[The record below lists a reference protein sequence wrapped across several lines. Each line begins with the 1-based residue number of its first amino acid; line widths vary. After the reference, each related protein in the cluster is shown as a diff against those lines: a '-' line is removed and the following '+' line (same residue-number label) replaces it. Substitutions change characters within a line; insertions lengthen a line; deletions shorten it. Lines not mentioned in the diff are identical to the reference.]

1 MKITLNN
8 YEIYFL
14 DHFDGNLPVEDE
26 KELVLFLESN
36 PELKEEFNSF
46 SNINLDQEEIIFTN
60 KASLKKTKILVFST
74 LNEENYEDSFIAY
87 FEGDL
92 SDDKKLEVEK
102 FINLN
107 PSLKAEFDLH
117 NKLFLNKEEI
127 IFDNKVQ
134 LKKKLVIFPWQFKTT
149 MATAA
154 SIILLISVFWF
165 LQDKSAVDNRELL
178 NLSMAEPRNISL
190 QNDVNTEIA
199 NRKIDEIFFV
209 EQNAIVDVNK
219 VENNSENLV
228 LRNSKINFISNQ
240 GNHIAI
246 TGEIECAK
254 LVKHEEVSEVL
265 YAALDK
271 NKSSASI
278 FGRIVNNNTN
288 KLARAINPEKEK
300 RSKLKDKDP
309 FLIKFMQ
316 GSVAVFNTITGS
328 DIEELKVYDQQGN
341 LKNYQV
347 ETQLLS
353 MNKKFPIHGAE

>member
-14 DHFDGNLPVEDE
+14 DHFDGNLSEEDE
-26 KELVLFLESN
+26 RELVLFLEDN
-36 PELKEEFNSF
+36 LELKEEFNSF
-46 SNINLDQEEIIFTN
+46 SSINLAEEEIVFT
-60 KASLKKTKILVFST
+60 KKSSLKKNKILVFGS

-102 FINLN
+102 FIEIN
-107 PSLKAEFDLH
+107 PSLKAEFELH
-117 NKLFLNKEEI
+117 NKLFLNKEEV
-127 IFDNKVQ
+127 IFADKVQ
-134 LKKKLVIFPWQFKTT
+134 LKKKIVIFPWQFKTM

-154 SIILLISVFWF
+154 SIVLLISIFWF
-165 LQDKSAVDNRELL
+165 LQDKSGVDNRELL

-190 QNDVNTEIA
+190 KNDLNTEIV
-199 NRKIDEIFFV
+199 NRKIEEIFFI

-219 VENNSENLV
+219 FENPYINLAA
-228 LRNSKINFISNQ
+228 RNSKISFIKNQ

-254 LVKHEEVSEVL
+254 LVEHDDISDVF
-265 YAALDK
+265 YASIDK
-271 NKSSASI
+271 NKTSI
-278 FGRIVNNNTN
+278 FEKIVNNNTN
-288 KLARAINPEKEK
+288 KLARAINPEKER
-300 RSKLKDKDP
+300 RSNLKGKDP

-328 DIEELKVYDQQGN
+328 DVEELKVYDQQGN

-353 MNKKFPIHGAE
+353 MNKKFPIHGVE